1 MCMQGS
7 GGGTVPQKFME
18 EDPLT
23 DYRPRVLVADD
34 EAAIRTLL
42 GHMLR
47 RAGYEAVPVSDGQE
61 AIERLGESRFDALLL
76 DLMMPRVD
84 GFGVVEYLIET
95 CPEMIE
101 KTIVMTAF
109 PKAAARE
116 RLHHLCHIVSK
127 PFDAEELIGFVRS
140 CVRTVRP

>member
-1 MCMQGS
+1 MHGS
-7 GGGTVPQKFME
+7 GGSTRPYQNFME
-18 EDPLT
+18 EIPLT
-23 DYRPRVLVADD
+23 DRPRVLVADD

-47 RAGYEAVPVSDGQE
+47 RAGYEAVPVADGQE

-140 CVRTVRP
+140 CVKTVRP